1 MTETGGSVQVQNRAG
16 QRHCRLSLIG
26 AIRAADLDE
35 SSYDGRNRTG
45 NGLRND
51 FFEDAWSVLTDAV
64 GHFTAD
70 DGWAMAS
77 HVALSALMAVFPFI
91 IFVAALAGFIGEDA
105 LTDQVADLLFHTW
118 PEQVAGP
125 IAAEVKRVVA
135 QAGSSLLTVSAL
147 IALFLASNG
156 VEAAR
161 TALNR
166 AYRVVEARSILWL
179 RGQSVLFVILSA
191 ILCLLLALFGL
202 VASTAFHWIAGVAPW
217 LRGFQ
222 TGLAYT
228 GLIGTSVAIVGA
240 LISAHLWLPAGR
252 PRPHQLW
259 PGIVLTLV
267 LWLLA
272 AWVFAYY
279 LRTFSNLAATYAG
292 LAGVVTAI
300 FFLYVIAVVL
310 IFGAEFNAALWRLRD
325 KRQ

>member
-1 MTETGGSVQVQNRAG
+1 
-16 QRHCRLSLIG
+16 
-26 AIRAADLDE
+26 
-35 SSYDGRNRTG
+35 
-45 NGLRND
+45 
-51 FFEDAWSVLTDAV
+51 
-64 GHFTAD
+64 
-70 DGWAMAS
+70 MAS
-77 HVALSALMAVFPFI
+77 HVALSALMAIFPFV
-91 IFVAALAGFIGEDA
+91 IFVAALSGFIGEEA
-105 LTDQVADLLFHTW
+105 LTDQVADLLFRTW
-118 PEQVAGP
+118 PEEVAGP
-125 IAAEVKRVVA
+125 IAAEVKRVVG

-166 AYRVVEARSILWL
+166 AYRVVETRSIFWL
-179 RGQSVLFVILSA
+179 RGQSLLFVVLSA
-191 ILCLLLALFGL
+191 VVGLLLALFGL
-202 VASTAFHWIAGVAPW
+202 VASTAFEWITGLAPW
-217 LRGFQ
+217 LRPFQ
-222 TGLAYT
+222 TGLATT

-240 LISAHLWLPAGR
+240 LVSAHLWLPAGR
-252 PRPHQLW
+252 PRPIQLW

-279 LRTFSNLAATYAG
+279 LRTFANLAATYAG

-325 KRQ
+325 ERRQRQPG